1 MSAGQLVARG
11 VTVAIHREISSLDR
25 LLPLVLADS
34 AICITVASAAAAK
47 PFTGVVYRY
56 FTDPSPH
63 ADCSLVWWRDTT
75 NPQSAHSLTSS
86 ANYAT
91 PEPSCRPNSSHDGCS
106 ACAHRSV
113 AGPRPSQGDYP
124 S

>member
-75 NPQSAHSLTSS
+75 NPAVSTFVDIVRELRDTGAFLP
-86 ANYAT
+86 
-91 PEPSCRPNSSHDGCS
+91 PELQP
-106 ACAHRSV
+106 
-113 AGPRPSQGDYP
+113 
-124 S
+124 